1 AIESAGSASKCRC
14 LAQFC
19 IGPRDD
25 FCFRK
30 PMGPSEIGETLGDI
44 VHPDF
49 ELWCLQV
56 SRWLSHTE
64 RWLSIQV
71 PLSRPILYRA
81 PRRLC
86 FRKPMGPSEIGETLG
101 DILHP
106 DFELWVSAGRP
117 RGEPYRALAQHPS
130 AAVSPNFVSGPATT
144 FVSESPWD
152 RLKSVKLLGIS
163 YIQILSHGCLQ
174 VARGVSHR
182 ERWLSI
188 QVPLSR

>member
-1 AIESAGSASKCRC
+1 MPTRRSADLSAGSASKCRC

-49 ELWCLQV
+49 QLWCLQV

-64 RWLSIQV
+64 RVFSIQV

-81 PRRLC
+81 PRRLL
-86 FRKPMGPSEIGETLG
+86 FPK
-101 DILHP
+101 
-106 DFELWVSAGRP
+106 A
-117 RGEPYRALAQHPS
+117 
-130 AAVSPNFVSGPATT
+130 
-144 FVSESPWD
+144 
-152 RLKSVKLLGIS
+152 
-163 YIQILSHGCLQ
+163 HGT
-174 VARGVSHR
+174 V
-182 ERWLSI
+182 
-188 QVPLSR
+188 